1 MVTTA
6 TRTYTIHEAKT
17 HLSRLIAAV
26 EAGEEVVIAR
36 GKTPAARLVPIV
48 AKPKR
53 VPGLWKGKIDIGPE
67 FFEPMPEEELALW
80 EGRDDPL

>member
-26 EAGEEVVIAR
+26 EAGEDVVIAR
-36 GKTPAARLVPIV
+36 GKTPAVRLIPV
-48 AKPKR
+48 AAKRQR
-53 VPGLWKGKIDIGPE
+53 VPGLLKGRIHIGPE

-80 EGRDDPL
+80 EGQGGEF